1 MNKKRLSVVM
11 AGAMLATSVAPV
23 LAADSVQK
31 YEIGVDQL
39 GVLRAGLNNFLETK
53 KFVSTDKNN
62 TLAGKSIYSI
72 SSSNTTAIASET
84 KDVSSINLASLK
96 AGDKIYILDDGHR
109 EVDGKFY
116 STSDGNV
123 TTTGEVFD
131 ETKLKD
137 TTTINKLK
145 AYTFVKD
152 AAYDEDAK
160 ELVVTLKSADVN
172 TGANIVLTYK
182 VGDAVVDFDNV
193 LTKDGVKYAASAVK
207 ASPSTNEV
215 AISDVV
221 SFAPKAGTVEAGQ
234 DIPNKKIAEIKIV
247 ANAENNLLVSDLYD
261 GLMLTDKGQEILD
274 ALKEKSSAKSGI
286 FAADGTTEITLAAAN
301 SVVKDPT
308 TGITTFKINF
318 NDSYGNKHEYTVR
331 GTNEAQAKKLAGWL
345 ATQNPTVDVVAGD
358 NRYETAVSISKKAFG
373 KDFKL
378 TGNANAKDVVIVNGT
393 ALVDGLAAA
402 PYAKT
407 LGNSTPILLSENDS
421 LPKATK
427 DYLKKL
433 TEDLASSSMKN
444 VTVHLVG
451 GTSVLSKNV
460 SDELKEMGFS
470 VERVGGSNR
479 EETSMEVARKVNP
492 NLTKAFVVGA
502 NGEADAMSIA
512 GVASTTATKAPI
524 IVAKAGGLS
533 EDTIYDLKGAAI
545 TIIGGTNQITN
556 EEFKAL
562 DEMNGNALVERVSG
576 KDRKATNAAII
587 KKYYGTTEMDTKAI
601 IVAKDGI
608 ANKTQLVDAL
618 AASTI
623 AGSQGSPIVLATDKL
638 SNEQINEIELSTSSQ
653 ATAIYQVGKGVERS
667 VVEVLASKLGLK

>member
-207 ASPSTNEV
+207 ESPSTNEV

-221 SFAPKAGTVEAGQ
+221 SFAPKAGTVEAGH

>member
-1 MNKKRLSVVM
+1 MNKKKLSVVM

>member
-1 MNKKRLSVVM
+1 MNKKKLSVVM

-84 KDVSSINLASLK
+84 KDVSSINLANLK

-207 ASPSTNEV
+207 ESPSTNEV

>member
-1 MNKKRLSVVM
+1 MNKKKLSVVM

-207 ASPSTNEV
+207 ESPSTNEV

-221 SFAPKAGTVEAGQ
+221 SFAPKAGTVEAGH

-433 TEDLASSSMKN
+433 TEDLAASSMKN

-533 EDTIYDLKGAAI
+533 EDTIYDLKDAAI

>member
-1 MNKKRLSVVM
+1 MNKKKLSVVM

-137 TTTINKLK
+137 TTTINKLES
-145 AYTFVKD
+145 YTFVKD

-562 DEMNGNALVERVSG
+562 DEMNGNAIVERVSG

>member
-1 MNKKRLSVVM
+1 MNKKKLSVVM

-137 TTTINKLK
+137 TTTINKLES
-145 AYTFVKD
+145 YTFVKD

-562 DEMNGNALVERVSG
+562 DEMNGNAIVERVSG

-608 ANKTQLVDAL
+608 ANKTQLVYAL

>member
-1 MNKKRLSVVM
+1 
-11 AGAMLATSVAPV
+11 
-23 LAADSVQK
+23 
-31 YEIGVDQL
+31 
-39 GVLRAGLNNFLETK
+39 
-53 KFVSTDKNN
+53 
-62 TLAGKSIYSI
+62 
-72 SSSNTTAIASET
+72 
-84 KDVSSINLASLK
+84 
-96 AGDKIYILDDGHR
+96 
-109 EVDGKFY
+109 
-116 STSDGNV
+116 
-123 TTTGEVFD
+123 
-131 ETKLKD
+131 
-137 TTTINKLK
+137 
-145 AYTFVKD
+145 
-152 AAYDEDAK
+152 
-160 ELVVTLKSADVN
+160 
-172 TGANIVLTYK
+172 
-182 VGDAVVDFDNV
+182 
-193 LTKDGVKYAASAVK
+193 
-207 ASPSTNEV
+207 
-215 AISDVV
+215 
-221 SFAPKAGTVEAGQ
+221 
-234 DIPNKKIAEIKIV
+234 
-247 ANAENNLLVSDLYD
+247 
-261 GLMLTDKGQEILD
+261 MLTDKGQEILD

>member
-1 MNKKRLSVVM
+1 MNKKKLSVVM

-137 TTTINKLK
+137 TTTINKLES
-145 AYTFVKD
+145 YTFVKD

-562 DEMNGNALVERVSG
+562 DEMNGNAIVERVSG

-638 SNEQINEIELSTSSQ
+638 SNEQINEIELSTSSK